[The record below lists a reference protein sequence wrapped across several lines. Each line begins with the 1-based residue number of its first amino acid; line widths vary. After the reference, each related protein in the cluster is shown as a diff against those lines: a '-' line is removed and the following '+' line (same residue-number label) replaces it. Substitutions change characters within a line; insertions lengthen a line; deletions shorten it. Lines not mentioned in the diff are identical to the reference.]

1 MSQKPIGHI
10 KNWSKF
16 QHYKDRSPPWIK
28 LQHELLDDFDFARL
42 PIASKALA
50 PLLWLLAS
58 ESTDGSVQIDVEWL
72 AFRLRWPDKDIS
84 DGLTPLIEKGF
95 VLVASDAL
103 APCSQNA
110 CLETEGETEGEGE
123 KRPRKRS
130 KGEKTAKK
138 PMPEDFCVSDR
149 VKAWASGK
157 GYLQLNEHLE
167 SFKAKCRANG
177 YTYVDWDSA
186 FMEAIRGDWAKLNGS
201 GYGGKRSA
209 ESEVDDIFRRVDR

>member
-1 MSQKPIGHI
+1 MIIGNI

-95 VLVASDAL
+95 VLVASDVL
-103 APCSQNA
+103 APCSQSA

-123 KRPRKRS
+123 TRASKKGRKT
-130 KGEKTAKK
+130 KTTKH
-138 PMPEDFCVSDR
+138 PIPENFCVSDR
-149 VKAWASGK
+149 VKAWAAEK
-157 GYLQLNEHLE
+157 GYGRLAEHLE
-167 SFKAKCRANG
+167 AFTRKAKAKD
-177 YTYVDWDSA
+177 YSYADWDSA
-186 FMEAIRGDWAKLNGS
+186 FMEAIREDWAKLRGNGYKGAPTPD
-201 GYGGKRSA
+201 GYQPLPG
-209 ESEVDDIFRRVDR
+209 EM